1 MILRSCTTTTH
12 LRLPPE
18 LIDRII
24 DHLHDSPA
32 DLRTCARVCKA
43 WLESSRLHLFYSIS
57 IHSTGN
63 AQTLLSRCQKL
74 YGVIRR
80 SPRVA
85 LRVRELDIALHY
97 HTYNGSTWLK
107 IEKLLPPPLQSFTKL
122 HRLDISQFA
131 WTRSRRKSI
140 QDLIALPSL
149 IHLGVGA
156 NFYHFTILLPPSLKQ
171 LSLSGYWDPREL
183 DDGRMHDADSEQESL
198 LEQEPCHLE
207 ALTLTDM
214 FESYSSAFIDWLLGT
229 QSIIDISNLRTLSA
243 SCSPHTERYDTMRL
257 VRRLGS
263 SLEHLTI
270 QHSEGP
276 LVGEL
281 SLFLFSHQKILLCP
295 HYLYRRSHC
304 R

>member
-1 MILRSCTTTTH
+1 MILRNCTTTTH

-57 IHSTGN
+57 IHSAGN
-63 AQTLLSRCQKL
+63 VQTLLSRCQKL
-74 YGVIRR
+74 YSVIRR

-85 LRVRELDIALHY
+85 LRVRELDIDLEEY
-97 HTYNGSTWLK
+97 DFGGSTWLK
-107 IEKLLPPPLQSFTKL
+107 IEKLLPPLLQSFTKL
-122 HRLDISQFA
+122 HRLEISQFA

-156 NFYHFTILLPPSLKQ
+156 NFYHFTTLLRPSLKQ
-171 LSLSGYWDPREL
+171 LSLSGNWNPREL

-198 LEQEPCHLE
+198 QEPCHLE
-207 ALTLTDM
+207 ALTLTHM

-243 SCSPHTERYDTMRL
+243 SCSPHIERYDTMRL

-270 QHSEGP
+270 QHIGDP
-276 LVGEL
+276 PVGEL

-295 HYLYRRSHC
+295 HYSYRRSHC